1 METVTT
7 YLESGSINGLNHI
20 AATKK
25 WAQLFW
31 ILVVNGGFIISTFL
45 IVEMYISWGDNP
57 IRTNIDTLPVSE
69 FKFPKVTVCPPRGT
83 FTDLNYD
90 IKRAEGKN
98 MTLKEREELNNY
110 ARDTVERISF
120 MENLNQLQEKDRF
133 YNWYHAITGLHGKR
147 RDFLS
152 KKYLTY
158 HQEYIVETTATSGV
172 ITSHLFG
179 KKFDKNLI
187 FEKIKTIEIRV
198 FPSSSITF
206 SNETN
211 VTLHFHLEKISVP
224 GLKGLSGRSHT
235 FEFGVK
241 QFEVWAVVDKVP
253 DDQNT
258 AHFSITNDYHDGYYF
273 KENIELNKVD
283 ISELEMDQM
292 PGFNFSWWYTG
303 GDMEPGNIYKE
314 KCKDDWNCQDPDDYI
329 YKEFV
334 RDGVFLAPIG
344 AQVVIIFVRFK
355 KSFVCCSFSTIR
367 F

>member
-1 METVTT
+1 MKHELLFSVAPNMETVTA

-25 WAQLFW
+25 WAKLFW

-57 IRTNIDTLPVSE
+57 IRTNIDTLPMS
-69 FKFPKVTVCPPRGT
+69 KIRFPKVTVCPPKGT

-98 MTLKEREELNNY
+98 LTLREREELNKY
-110 ARDTVERISF
+110 ARDTIERISF

-133 YNWYHAITGLHGKR
+133 YNWYHTISGLDGKR
-147 RDFLS
+147 IDFLS
-152 KKYLTY
+152 KKYSDY
-158 HQEYIVETTATSGV
+158 PQEYEVETTATSGV

-179 KKFDKNLI
+179 KKFDKNLS
-187 FEKIKTIEIRV
+187 FEKFKTTEIRV
-198 FPSSSITF
+198 FPPSSLIF

-211 VTLHFHLEKISVP
+211 VTLHFHLEKFSVP
-224 GLKGLSGRSHT
+224 KLNGLSGRKHT

-241 QFEVWAVVDKVP
+241 QVEVWAVVDKIQ

-258 AHFSITNDYHDGYYF
+258 YHFNVTHDYGDVYYF
-273 KENIELNKVD
+273 EERLDLNKVD
-283 ISELEMDQM
+283 ISELEKMDQL

-303 GDMEPGNIYKE
+303 GDLEPGNIY
-314 KCKDDWNCQDPDDYI
+314 NSSPYTTDYDI

-334 RDGVFLAPIG
+334 RDCVF
-344 AQVVIIFVRFK
+344 
-355 KSFVCCSFSTIR
+355 FSCESSSSR
-367 F
+367 V